1 MHDPREHAL
10 VCKALRDGLGACV
23 EWDAQC
29 ANTVRGYPDLRGLT
43 PEFLRREV
51 INYVRTQANS
61 VVRQILETREDYRD
75 DFRFYYKVILPVDG
89 FRHGVF
95 VEMRLTGDDD
105 PEYPE
110 VTLFNAHEQRK

>member
-1 MHDPREHAL
+1 MKINAMACQHGMARKARQAYNWLSSIRMFRES
-10 VCKALRDGLGACV
+10 G
-23 EWDAQC
+23 
-29 ANTVRGYPDLRGLT
+29 
-43 PEFLRREV
+43 V